1 MLTTTKFKEEF
12 EKIIE
17 GLYASNLEDT
27 SSIQQ
32 YTAFCGFVFFLIL
45 FIFSVGFYVFG

>member
-32 YTAFCGFVFFLIL
+32 YTALGN
-45 FIFSVGFYVFG
+45 FIKSYSSIFDWRF